1 MAERI
6 TLALVIPVFNFAR
19 GIEQTLQRLD
29 HWEKRLG
36 DVSVN
41 IVFSDD
47 GSEDGTASIIDAFI
61 AASRPQWRL
70 LRATK
75 NQGKGQALRAG
86 IQIAYECGPDIIV
99 FSDCDL
105 HYGLDIITERLVPRL
120 GKADIV
126 IADRSLSD
134 QGNTATRAR
143 QLASAVF
150 NRMMAILTGVTY
162 KDTQAGLKGFYAEA
176 CRPLFDVLTL
186 KGFAFDV
193 ELLSV
198 ALRYRMRID
207 QLPVKFEDRH
217 TGPPSSVV
225 LIPSSLRMLLD
236 LLRINRNWKAGRY
249 DNPELRQRIE
259 QTVYTIRDAGM

>member
-29 HWEKRLG
+29 HWEKQLA

-47 GSEDGTASIIDAFI
+47 GSEDGTGEIIDAFI
-61 AASRPQWRL
+61 TAVRPQWWL

-86 IQIAYECGPDIIV
+86 IQIAYECNPDIIV

-105 HYGLDIITERLVPRL
+105 HYGLEIITERLVPRL

-126 IADRSLSD
+126 IADRSFSD
-134 QGNTATRAR
+134 QGNTATWVR

-150 NRMMAILTGVTY
+150 NRMIAILTGVTY
-162 KDTQAGLKGFYAEA
+162 KDTQAGLKGFCAEA

-198 ALRYRMRID
+198 ALRYRMRIE
-207 QLPVKFEDRH
+207 QLPVEFGDRSM
-217 TGPPSSVV
+217 GLPSSVA
-225 LIPSSLRMLLD
+225 LIPSSLRMLLA
-236 LLRINRNWKAGRY
+236 LLRINRNWKTGCYESPA
-249 DNPELRQRIE
+249 LRQRIE